1 MEISLRPAAA
11 SKVNCDEKAAVIQ
24 TQGFFEEI
32 VQQLQQLNAQPLA
45 SREKSLNEQA
55 INQDVFNAVGLIAI
69 QLSEAEYEGD
79 EGDEPS
85 VLYEHLAE
93 MISSIPSSLD
103 LEQPLLKLQHV
114 LTEMQQEPVSSKTDS
129 QEQYL
134 SSISSLLTICKNT
147 SSAFQTEF
155 AQLMEELQK
164 PQLQSVKLSDSQLQ
178 GLRKAA
184 VEKIEKIHKQPR
196 VLTDTLHEKRLAGFF
211 AIVHT
216 PPKSSVNDMDDVRKE
231 EKVPLLNQL
240 PWRKDVPLR
249 SKNVDADSF
258 PKNSEGSLGKS
269 MTTLVSENHPLS
281 FVSREIPNVFIDL
294 GPATSEYQQ
303 SSNLIN
309 ELQKA
314 WSKASTLTEEG
325 ASKLSIKLV
334 PNPLGT
340 ISIKVFQQDNET
352 VAQVVV
358 SSAKTKELLNS
369 NLFSLRQ
376 ALASQHVSVDQVDVT
391 AIQAAP
397 ESSVN
402 DMNAFDKEERVAQFS
417 IDLGQAKSDHQQSS
431 DLINELQKISSK
443 ASFSN
448 EEGPSKLFVKLSPKQ
463 LGTISIEV
471 FQQDNE
477 TVAQVVVSSAKTKEL
492 LNSNLFSLRQ
502 ALASQHVSLNQVD
515 VDAVQTAP
523 ESSVNDMNAVSK
535 EEKVPLLH
543 QLPWKKDIVLRSE
556 SVDTDSFPKNSEGSF
571 GKSTTTVVS
580 ENHPSSFAAKEIPKM
595 PPVSIDL
602 RQATSDDQQSSNL
615 VNELKKIWN
624 KASISNEEGAS
635 KLSIKLV
642 PKQLGTISIEV
653 FQQDNQT
660 VAQVAVSSAKTR
672 ELLDAN
678 LFKLRQALASQHV
691 LVNQVGVDAVHT
703 ASESSV
709 KNTNTFSKEEKVPFF
724 NQLPWKKD
732 VVVRSESINT
742 DSSLKN
748 SESSAGT
755 NPTGATVENQPS
767 SVGSGEMPKLQQFSI
782 YLGQAKSDYQQ
793 SSNLVNELEKIW
805 SKASFSTKEGTS
817 KLFIKLFPKQ
827 LGAISIEMLQQDNE
841 TVARI
846 VVSSAKT
853 KELLDSNLST
863 LRHGLASQHVSI
875 DKIDVAISEQAMSYN
890 NENDQPKE
898 RREKEVFKKEEDQ
911 DAQQLEESS
920 SFLSSFE
927 EALINYNV

>member
-69 QLSEAEYEGD
+69 QLSEAEY

-178 GLRKAA
+178 GLEKAA

-196 VLTDTLHEKRLAGFF
+196 VLTDTLHEKRSAGFF
-211 AIVHT
+211 AVVHST
-216 PPKSSVNDMDDVRKE
+216 SKNSLKDMSAVRKE
-231 EKVPLLNQL
+231 EKGPLFNQL
-240 PWRKDVPLR
+240 PWKKDVVLGNPSIDSESSFTAKTAGLTL
-249 SKNVDADSF
+249 KNNPSAFGAGEMLKIQEFS
-258 PKNSEGSLGKS
+258 
-269 MTTLVSENHPLS
+269 
-281 FVSREIPNVFIDL
+281 IDL
-294 GPATSEYQQ
+294 GQANSDHQQ
-303 SSNLIN
+303 SDDLVN
-309 ELQKA
+309 ELQKV
-314 WSKASTLTEEG
+314 WSKASISTEEG
-325 ASKLSIKLV
+325 AAKLSIKLFPKQLGTISIEV
-334 PNPLGT
+334 LQQDNEKIAQVVVTSAKTKKLLDASLFSLRQALAAQHVSVEQVDVAAVGAAPESSVTEMNAFGKEEKEPQFSIDLSQAKSDYQQSRDLVNNLEKIWSEASISIEEGAAKLSIKLFPKQLGT

-352 VAQVVV
+352 VAQVAV
-358 SSAKTKELLNS
+358 SSVETKELLNA

-376 ALASQHVSVDQVDVT
+376 ALASQHVSVEQVDAADV
-391 AIQAAP
+391 QAAP
-397 ESSVN
+397 ESSVTE
-402 DMNAFDKEERVAQFS
+402 MNAFGKEEKRPQFS
-417 IDLGQAKSDHQQSS
+417 IDLGKAKSDYEQSS
-431 DLINELQKISSK
+431 DLVNKLEKIWSK
-443 ASFSN
+443 ASSGS
-448 EEGPSKLFVKLSPKQ
+448 EEGVSKLSIQLFPKKLE
-463 LGTISIEV
+463 TISIEV
-471 FQQDNE
+471 LQQDDE
-477 TVAQVVVSSAKTKEL
+477 TIAQVVVMSAKTKEL
-492 LNSNLFSLRQ
+492 LDANLFRLRQ
-502 ALASQHVSLNQVD
+502 ALGSQHVSVEQGD
-515 VDAVQTAP
+515 
-523 ESSVNDMNAVSK
+523 
-535 EEKVPLLH
+535 
-543 QLPWKKDIVLRSE
+543 
-556 SVDTDSFPKNSEGSF
+556 
-571 GKSTTTVVS
+571 
-580 ENHPSSFAAKEIPKM
+580 
-595 PPVSIDL
+595 
-602 RQATSDDQQSSNL
+602 
-615 VNELKKIWN
+615 
-624 KASISNEEGAS
+624 
-635 KLSIKLV
+635 
-642 PKQLGTISIEV
+642 
-653 FQQDNQT
+653 
-660 VAQVAVSSAKTR
+660 
-672 ELLDAN
+672 
-678 LFKLRQALASQHV
+678 
-691 LVNQVGVDAVHT
+691 VDAVHT

-709 KNTNTFSKEEKVPFF
+709 KNMTAFPKEEKVPFF

-732 VVVRSESINT
+732 VVVPSGSIDTN
-742 DSSLKN
+742 SFSKN

-755 NPTGATVENQPS
+755 HTTGAPVENQPS
-767 SVGSGEMPKLQQFSI
+767 SFGSGEMPKLQQFSI

-817 KLFIKLFPKQ
+817 KLLIKLFPKQ
-827 LGAISIEMLQQDNE
+827 LGAISIEMLQKDSE

-846 VVSSAKT
+846 VVSSVKT

-875 DKIDVAISEQAMSYN
+875 DKIDVLLSEQAMSYN
-890 NENDQPKE
+890 NENDQQKE
-898 RREKEVFKKEEDQ
+898 RQEKEAFKKEEEDQ
-911 DAQQLEESS
+911 DSQQLEESA

-927 EALINYNV
+927 SALINYNV

>member
-11 SKVNCDEKAAVIQ
+11 SKGNCDEKAAVIQ

-32 VQQLQQLNAQPLA
+32 VQQLQQLAAQPSA
-45 SREKSLNEQA
+45 TEEKSADETA
-55 INQDVFNAVGLIAI
+55 VDQDLLQAVGLIAI
-69 QLSEAEYEGD
+69 QLSEAEDKEV
-79 EGDEPS
+79 EPS

-114 LTEMQQEPVSSKTDS
+114 LTEMQHKPVSSKTDS

-134 SSISSLLTICKNT
+134 SSISSLLTICKKT

-155 AQLMEELQK
+155 AELMEELQK
-164 PQLQSVKLSDSQLQ
+164 PQLQSVALSNSQLESLQ
-178 GLRKAA
+178 KTAA
-184 VEKIEKIHKQPR
+184 EKIEKIHKQPR
-196 VLTDTLHEKRLAGFF
+196 VLTDTLHEKHRAGFF
-211 AIVHT
+211 AVVHT
-216 PPKSSVNDMDDVRKE
+216 PPKSSVNDMDAVRKE

-240 PWRKDVPLR
+240 PWRKDVALR
-249 SKNVDADSF
+249 SESIDTGSF
-258 PKNSEGSLGKS
+258 SKNSEGSLKKS
-269 MTTLVSENHPLS
+269 ITTVVLENHPS
-281 FVSREIPNVFIDL
+281 TFVSSEIPNVFIDL

-314 WSKASTLTEEG
+314 WSKASILTEEG
-325 ASKLSIKLV
+325 ASKLSVKLV
-334 PNPLGT
+334 PNWLGT

-376 ALASQHVSVDQVDVT
+376 ALASHHVSVDQVDVT

-402 DMNAFDKEERVAQFS
+402 DANAFSKEERVAQFS
-417 IDLGQAKSDHQQSS
+417 IDLGQVKSDHQQSS
-431 DLINELQKISSK
+431 DLINELQKIWSS
-443 ASFSN
+443 ASFS
-448 EEGPSKLFVKLSPKQ
+448 
-463 LGTISIEV
+463 
-471 FQQDNE
+471 
-477 TVAQVVVSSAKTKEL
+477 
-492 LNSNLFSLRQ
+492 
-502 ALASQHVSLNQVD
+502 
-515 VDAVQTAP
+515 
-523 ESSVNDMNAVSK
+523 K
-535 EEKVPLLH
+535 EEVP
-543 QLPWKKDIVLRSE
+543 
-556 SVDTDSFPKNSEGSF
+556 
-571 GKSTTTVVS
+571 
-580 ENHPSSFAAKEIPKM
+580 
-595 PPVSIDL
+595 
-602 RQATSDDQQSSNL
+602 
-615 VNELKKIWN
+615 
-624 KASISNEEGAS
+624 S

-660 VAQVAVSSAKTR
+660 VAQVAVSSAKTK

-678 LFKLRQALASQHV
+678 LFRLRQALASQHV
-691 LVNQVGVDAVHT
+691 LVDQVDVDAVHT

-709 KNTNTFSKEEKVPFF
+709 RNMNAFRKEEKVPFF

-732 VVVRSESINT
+732 MVLRSESVDANSFLKNSEGSFRKSTTPVVSENQPSSFAAKEIPKMPPFFIDLRQATSDDQQSSNLVKELEKIWSKASISTEEGPSKLSINLAPKQLGTISIEVFQQDNQTVAQVAVSSAKTKELLDANLFRLRQALASQYVLVDQVGVDAVHTALESSVRHMNVFRKEEKVPFFNQLPWKKDGVLRSESTNT

-748 SESSAGT
+748 SESSTGT
-755 NPTGATVENQPS
+755 NTTGATVENQAS
-767 SVGSGEMPKLQQFSI
+767 ALGSGEMPKLQQFSI

-805 SKASFSTKEGTS
+805 SKASFSTEEGTS

-875 DKIDVAISEQAMSYN
+875 DKIDIALSEQAMSYN

-898 RREKEVFKKEEDQ
+898 RQEKEAFTKEEEDQ